1 MKRRTMH
8 KLLMILPPFAL
19 AGCLANPAP
28 VVVDYNGSSVKVQ
41 QFQVTLPTEADKALI
56 REEAQRICATDGRR
70 AEYASTTN
78 DPRTT
83 TGTHLFLC
91 LK

>member
-1 MKRRTMH
+1 MNK
-8 KLLMILPPFAL
+8 IFAITL
-19 AGCLANPAP
+19 TIVLSGCLANPAP

-41 QFQVTLPTEADKALI
+41 QYQVVLPSEEDKAKI
-56 REEAQRICATDGRR
+56 KAEAERICATNGRR
-70 AEYASTTN
+70 AEYASTVN

-91 LK
+91 L